1 MLARL
6 FLLVSIAMLSVG
18 CSRGKSVECGGGALY
33 LDADTAGQLRVPD
46 DLNVPD
52 ETDALR
58 VPGVTP
64 SPAPEEDS
72 GACLEFSPAFSQGDD
87 QSDE

>member
-6 FLLVSIAMLSVG
+6 FLLVSIAILSVG

-33 LDADTAGQLRVPD
+33 LEADSADQLRVPD

-58 VPGVTP
+58 VPGTTP
-64 SPAPEEDS
+64 TPAPDENP
-72 GACLEFSPAFSQGDD
+72 GTCLEFSPAFSQSDD